1 MALPK
6 FLLAD
11 DDAGAEFVVHLEEPR
26 VLIRFEDGE
35 GRVVL
40 WFDDEADF
48 VRREQYAGREPAA
61 ELARMMRQAGEFYAT
76 GDFTA

>member
-6 FLLAD
+6 YLLAD

-26 VLIRFEDGE
+26 ALIRFEDGQ

-48 VRREQYAGREPAA
+48 VRREQHAGREPAA
-61 ELARMMRQAGEFYAT
+61 ELARMMRQAAEFYAT